1 MLQAFIDCA
10 WLARILSKYA
20 LNGKKY
26 LYDIDVNL
34 LRTTTHLPT
43 LLPPSNK

>member
-34 LRTTTHLPT
+34 LRTTHLPT
-43 LLPPSNK
+43 LPPSNK